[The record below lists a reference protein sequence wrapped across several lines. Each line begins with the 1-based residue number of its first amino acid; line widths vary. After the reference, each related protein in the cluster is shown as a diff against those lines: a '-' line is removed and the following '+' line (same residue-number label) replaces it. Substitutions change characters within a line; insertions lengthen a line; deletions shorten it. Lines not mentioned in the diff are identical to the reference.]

1 MTDLQT
7 RLFAE
12 QDLSYRA
19 FNSRLLPTVNP
30 ETVIGVRTP
39 RLRAIAKEI
48 AGSPQA
54 AVFLAELP
62 HRYYEEN
69 NLHAFLIERIGD
81 YNATVAELDRFLP
94 YVDNWGTCDS
104 MSPKCFRRHRSE
116 LRREIDRWLASPHV
130 YAVRFAIR
138 MLMNEFLDDEFSP
151 DDLARLAAI
160 QTEEYYI
167 RMMVAWYFAT
177 ALAKRYQAILPY
189 LRENRL
195 DPVVIAKAIRK
206 SRESFRISQEQKDE
220 LLRIARDS

>member
-1 MTDLQT
+1 MNELQS
-7 RLFAE
+7 RLFSM
-12 QDLSYRA
+12 QDPAYRA
-19 FNSRLLPTVNP
+19 FNSRLLPTVDP
-30 ETVIGVRTP
+30 ETIIGVRTP
-39 RLRAIAKEI
+39 QLRSLAKEL
-48 AGSPQA
+48 AKTPQA

-195 DPVVIAKAIRK
+195 DPVVKAMAIRK
-206 SRESFRISQEQKDE
+206 ARESFRISQEQKDE

>member
-116 LRREIDRWLASPHV
+116 LRR
-130 YAVRFAIR
+130 VRFAIR

-195 DPVVIAKAIRK
+195 DPVVKAMAIRK
-206 SRESFRISQEQKDE
+206 ARESFRISQEQKDE